1 MLVWGS
7 AGLKATQV
15 HEMKGVQFLT
25 SWKIPAL
32 VRGSAGVLTAHF
44 HFMKKGMGLLCSSCG
59 PCYEKCQAFYLFIS
73 CKMHA
78 LVWGVAGLL
87 ATHFHEMKNDRGGSS
102 FSFHGKMYTHWVRGR
117 VVVLTLLRLFIC
129 VGARKK
135 SPVAH
140 KGSS

>member
-1 MLVWGS
+1 MHNMLVWGS

-15 HEMKGVQFLT
+15 HEIKGAQFLT

-32 VRGSAGVLTAHF
+32 VRGSAGLLTAHF

-87 ATHFHEMKNDRGGSS
+87 ATHFHEMKNDRGGPL
-102 FSFHGKMYTHWVRGR
+102 FHFMEKCIHIGCRAGSWFGHY
-117 VVVLTLLRLFIC
+117 C
-129 VGARKK
+129 VHACSHGLD
-135 SPVAH
+135 H
-140 KGSS
+140 GSR